1 MISSCSEANIER
13 IRIIKD
19 PVRIHNGVGDLWE
32 LTENIYTLID
42 YLVAWEGNLKNG
54 DI

>member
-1 MISSCSEANIER
+1 MISSCSKTNIER

-19 PVRIHNGVGDLWE
+19 PVRIRNGVGNLWE
-32 LTENIYTLID
+32 LTENTYTFID